1 MKRTVRTCVYFLLL
15 LILAVG
21 LAACG
26 PPKVKQ
32 LPPVAP
38 LATPGLPEWIEQI
51 SPTEKTDTL
60 GQILI
65 RFKDPV
71 IPLESI
77 DSPAQKEKLKKFEI
91 YPELPGRFRFLTP
104 RMVGFQ
110 ADRALPKATRIQVT
124 LKAGLE
130 DLSNHRLEQDLA
142 WTFNTEL
149 IQLGNLPSIKPY
161 EHSEPEYIN
170 VEPTLN
176 FTSNVELNLE
186 SLQDRVHLFADGTI
200 EAIPVEVIPT
210 KPRQANSAA
219 EQFDSSRRQW
229 NYTFKPQEKLNKAT
243 RYRVEFASGIS
254 PVRGNLKTETP
265 FVSEVETYS
274 PLAFEGMDL
283 FGQPGAGGA
292 YGRFVNGSPQLKFN
306 NKLVA
311 EDAIANISVSPP
323 PKERPK
329 LVRAYDD
336 SKQVTLNPWAL
347 EPDTAYTITI
357 GADTK
362 DRFGQTLGK
371 PVTVQYKTGDLAGEI
386 WAPSDLNIFPADKDL
401 ELNLYAVNLPESKY
415 RAAYR
420 VVKPTDLVY
429 NQYGSELIPGKPAT
443 WDSFPIAAET
453 NKMAEIKV
461 PLREKLGGKTGMLAY
476 AIEGRTN
483 RYIDQNKEKW
493 RESIYYGMVQLTN
506 LGVFAQW
513 FPDSGIIRV
522 NHLGDG
528 SAVSSAA
535 VEIYQLKL
543 DAKNRPLPRPCAT
556 GKTNRA
562 GTFTLNSRQMRRCTA
577 KAGKAPELLA
587 IARENQ
593 DWAYASTH
601 SYSGAYGYGISSDWD
616 SGQPVSRGTIF
627 SDRELYQPGEKIALT
642 GAAYYLQN
650 GKLVSDAGSSYS
662 VTLEDP
668 DGNTTNLGDRLT
680 NEFGTFSV
688 ELPLEKDKPLGYYYI
703 RAQSKNNVSIEG
715 EFRLAEFK
723 PPNFKT
729 ELSLDKKLAFTEE
742 EVKGVA
748 QSNYLFGSPV
758 SGGKVRYYA
767 ARSPD
772 NSFAPPGWEKFSFG
786 RRWYWPEEQPSV
798 SSSVLQEEAMLSDSG
813 SGSVTVKV
821 DKDLPYPMT
830 YRIDA
835 TVSDVSNLSVSAS
848 QYFTALPSNKLIG
861 LQGKFV
867 GDAGKNFAIEAI
879 VTDPEGKAIA
889 GEKVRLELQK
899 MEYSSVTQVVE
910 GSRTPRYQLEY
921 KTVASKEIK
930 SRRTPQR
937 VFLKPSEAGSYRIRA
952 NFANNKNETT
962 ATDWQIWVT
971 GNSPV
976 RWGRRDTDKNRLE
989 IKLDK
994 ESYRPGETATALI
1007 QSPYAEGE
1015 LFFAVVRDKPLYQKV
1030 VKVKGGAPQIRFK
1043 VTPEML
1049 PNAAVEA
1056 VLVRQGESLQDLEPG
1071 SLENLVQIG
1080 FAPFATS
1087 LDEKYLQVRVTPQKA
1102 ELQPG
1107 MEQTLQLELKDA
1119 AGRPVRGQF
1128 TVMVVNEAVLQLT
1141 GYRPPDLVKTAYAKQ
1156 SISTRFSDN
1165 RFEVVLSPLASPL
1178 EKGWGYGGGRSAR
1191 SASTRVRSDFKPLAY
1206 YNGSLLSDAK
1216 GRAKVSF
1223 KLPDDLTTWRVM
1235 AVAAT
1240 KDMRFGNG
1248 DSTFIAKKALM
1259 ANPLL
1264 PQFARPG
1271 DRFSAGVAA
1280 TNTTGRT
1287 GNLVINGALSPNLQF
1302 TETSA
1307 TTQSQKAKAESGTRA
1322 YRFPIVAKNSGEA
1335 RVRFVTR
1342 LNNRQSDAF
1351 EVPLPVKE
1359 LPVTES
1365 AVESGTTE
1373 SQAAIPLNV
1382 ANNIVSDAGGVEI
1395 ALASTLVPEIAAPAR
1410 RVFEENQ
1417 LPFLEPMASELAIA
1431 ANLQILG
1438 EKYGQA
1444 FADFAPEQQAAL
1456 ALEKLQELQ
1465 LEDGGFASW
1474 PGRRK
1479 SSPFLTPYAAESL
1492 AKARE
1497 AGLPVDAATIDK
1509 VRDYL
1514 QKILAN
1520 PSDSYYCNLKPCQN
1534 RVRLLALMA
1543 LAELGETRNDFLADI
1558 YADRAELDRVSQIKL
1573 ATYLFRFPE
1582 WQREAQAMWSD
1593 IQETVYETGRSASI
1607 NLPSG
1612 WSWLSTPETAQARAL
1627 RLAIARKAKPEI
1639 SDRLLQG
1646 LLNMRRNGTWQNS
1659 YANAEAL
1666 GALVEYAKLQ
1676 PTPPDFIAKVE
1687 LNYDLIDA
1695 MEFKGYENVS
1705 RFINVT
1711 IDRLPE
1717 GKSNLVLSKSGNGT
1731 LHYLVEYA
1739 YRLEGNQP
1747 GRFNGLRVERAI
1759 RKAGDRDLL
1768 AKIGLSRPERSL
1780 EVEAGEV
1787 FDIGLEIVTDHPVD
1801 NAIVVDPLPPGFEAV
1816 DTSFKTSN
1824 QSVRAEADSWQIS
1837 YQTIYKDRVVAY
1849 GDRLPAGV
1857 YHLHYLVRSV
1867 TPGVYEWPGAE
1878 VYLQYAPE
1886 EFGRSA
1892 SSTLEVKE

>member
-1 MKRTVRTCVYFLLL
+1 MKRIFLTCVYFLLL
-15 LILAVG
+15 AILGVG

-26 PPKVKQ
+26 PPEIKQ
-32 LPPVAP
+32 LPPVAS
-38 LATPGLPEWIEQI
+38 LATPELPEWIEQI
-51 SPTEKTDTL
+51 SPTGKTDTL
-60 GQILI
+60 SQILI

-77 DSPAQKEKLKKFEI
+77 DSPAQKDKLEKFEI
-91 YPELPGRFRFLTP
+91 FPSLPGHFRFLTP

-149 IQLGNLPSIKPY
+149 IQLTNLPKIKPY
-161 EHSEPEYIN
+161 EYSEPEYIQ
-170 VEPTLN
+170 VEPTLSFN
-176 FTSNVELNLE
+176 SNVELNLE

-200 EAIPVEVIPT
+200 EAIPVELIPP
-210 KPRQANSAA
+210 KARAANSAA
-219 EQFDSSRRQW
+219 ELFDSSRRPW
-229 NYTFKPQEKLNKAT
+229 GYTMKPQQKLKKAT

-254 PVRGNLKTETP
+254 PVRGNLESETP

-274 PLAFEGMDL
+274 PLAFEGMEL
-283 FGQPGAGGA
+283 YGQPDAGGA
-292 YGRFVNGSPQLKFN
+292 YGRFVNGSPRLKFN
-306 NKLVA
+306 NKLVG

-336 SKQVTLNPWAL
+336 SKDVTFNPWAL
-347 EPDTAYTITI
+347 EADTAYTITL
-357 GADTK
+357 GANIK
-362 DRFGQTLGK
+362 DKFGQTLGK
-371 PVTVQYKTGDLAGEI
+371 PVKVQYKTGDLAGEI
-386 WAPSDLNIFPADKDL
+386 WAPSDLNIFPADQDL

-429 NQYGSELIPGKPAT
+429 NQHASGLIPSKPST
-443 WDSFPIAAET
+443 WDSFPIAAEK
-453 NKMAEIKV
+453 NKMAGIKV

-493 RESIYYGMVQLTN
+493 REPVYYGMVQLTN

-513 FPDSGIIRV
+513 FPDSGIVRV
-522 NHLGDG
+522 NHLADG

-535 VEIYQLKL
+535 VEIYQVKL
-543 DAKNRPLPRPCAT
+543 DAKNRPSPRACAT
-556 GKTNRA
+556 GKTDGA

-577 KAGKAPELLA
+577 EAGKAPELLA
-587 IARENQ
+587 IAREKQ
-593 DWAYASTH
+593 DWAYSRTN
-601 SYSGAYGYGISSDWD
+601 SYSGAYGYGIYSGWD
-616 SGQPVSRGTIF
+616 SGKPVSRGTIF
-627 SDRELYQPGEKIALT
+627 SDRELYQPGEKVALT

-688 ELPLEKDKPLGYYYI
+688 ELPLEKDRPLGYYYV
-703 RAQSKNNVSIEG
+703 RAKSKNDVFISG
-715 EFRLAEFK
+715 QFRLAEFK
-723 PPNFKT
+723 PPNFKA
-729 ELSLDKKLAFTEE
+729 ELSLDKELAFTEQ

-758 SGGKVRYYA
+758 SGGKVKYYA
-767 ARSPD
+767 TRSAD
-772 NSFAPPGWEKFSFG
+772 SSFAPPGWEKFSFG

-798 SSSVLQEEAMLSDSG
+798 SSYVLEEKAVLSDDG

-830 YRIDA
+830 YRVDA

-848 QYFTALPSNKLIG
+848 QSFTALPTNKLIG
-861 LQGKFV
+861 LQAKFV
-867 GDAGKNFAIEAI
+867 GDASKDFPIEVI
-879 VTDPEGKAIA
+879 VSDPSGKAIA
-889 GEKVRLELQK
+889 GERVRLELQK

-910 GSRTPRYQLEY
+910 GSRTPRYQVEY
-921 KTVASKEIK
+921 KTVGHKELR
-930 SRRTPQR
+930 SSRTPQR
-937 VFLKPSEAGSYRIRA
+937 VVLKPSEAGSYRIRA
-952 NFANNKNETT
+952 NFANNKDETT

-971 GNSPV
+971 GDSPV
-976 RWGRRDTDKNRLE
+976 RWGRRDTRKNVLE

-994 ESYRPGETATALI
+994 ETYRPGETATALI

-1015 LFFAVVRDKPLYQKV
+1015 LFFAVVRDKPLYQSIA
-1030 VKVKGGAPQIRFK
+1030 KVKGGAPQIRFK

-1056 VLVRQGESLQDLEPG
+1056 VLVRQGESLKDVEPG
-1071 SLENLVQIG
+1071 TLENLVQIG

-1087 LDEKYLQVRVTPQKA
+1087 LDEKYLQVRVTPDKA
-1102 ELQPG
+1102 EVQPG

-1119 AGRPVRGQF
+1119 AGKPMRGQF

-1141 GYRPPDLVKTAYAKQ
+1141 GYRPPDLVKTAYATQ
-1156 SISTRFSDN
+1156 PISTRFSDN
-1165 RFEVVLSPLASPL
+1165 RFEVVLSPLSSPL
-1178 EKGWGYGGGRSAR
+1178 EKGWGYGGGRSAK
-1191 SASTRVRSDFKPLAY
+1191 SATTRVRSDFKPLAY
-1206 YNGSLLSDAK
+1206 YNGSVLSDAK

-1248 DSTFIAKKALM
+1248 ENTFIAKKPLM

-1280 TNTTGRT
+1280 TNTTGAS
-1287 GNLVINGALSPNLQF
+1287 GNLVINGAVSPNLQF
-1302 TETSA
+1302 AETAA
-1307 TTQSQKAKAESGTRA
+1307 TTQSQKAKAESGTQA
-1322 YRFPIVAKNSGEA
+1322 YRFPIEVKNSGEA
-1335 RVRFVTR
+1335 KVRFVTR

-1351 EVPLPVKE
+1351 EVPLPVME

-1382 ANNIVSDAGGVEI
+1382 TNNIVPDAGGLEI
-1395 ALASTLVPEIAAPAR
+1395 TLASTLVPEIAAPAR
-1410 RVFEENQ
+1410 RVFEEDI
-1417 LPFLEPMASELAIA
+1417 LPFLEPIASELAIA

-1438 EKYGQA
+1438 QKYGQV
-1444 FADFAPEQQAAL
+1444 FAQFAPEKQAAL
-1456 ALEKLQELQ
+1456 ALEQLQELQ
-1465 LEDGGFASW
+1465 RDDGGFATW
-1474 PGRRK
+1474 PGRGK

-1492 AKARE
+1492 AKARA
-1497 AGLPVDAATIDK
+1497 AGFPVDAATIDK

-1514 QKILAN
+1514 KKILAN
-1520 PSDSYYCNLKPCQN
+1520 PSDTYYCNMEPCQN

-1543 LAELGETRNDFLADI
+1543 LADLGEARNDFLADI
-1558 YADRAELDRVSQIKL
+1558 YAGRAELDRVSQIKL

-1582 WQREAQAMWSD
+1582 WRQEARAMWSD
-1593 IQETVYETGRSASI
+1593 IQEIVYETGRSATI

-1612 WSWLSTPETAQARAL
+1612 WYWLSTPATAQARAL

-1639 SDRLLQG
+1639 SDRLLKG
-1646 LLNMRRNGTWQNS
+1646 LLNLRRDGTFQNS

-1666 GALVEYAKLQ
+1666 SALVEYANLQ
-1676 PTPPDFIAKVE
+1676 PTPPNFKATVRLGGK
-1687 LNYDLIDA
+1687 NIDA
-1695 MEFKGYENVS
+1695 MQFKGYENFS

-1711 IDRLPE
+1711 MDRLPQ
-1717 GKSNLVLSKSGNGT
+1717 GQSNLVLDKSGKGT

-1739 YRLEGNQP
+1739 YRLQGNQP

-1759 RKAGDRDLL
+1759 RKAGDREIL
-1768 AKIGLSRPERSL
+1768 ANIGLSKPDKSL
-1780 EVEAGEV
+1780 AVDAGEV
-1787 FDIGLEIVTDHPVD
+1787 FDIGLEIITDHPVD
-1801 NAIVVDPLPPGFEAV
+1801 NAIIVDPLPPGFEAV

-1867 TPGVYEWPGAE
+1867 TPGTYEWPGAKA
-1878 VYLQYAPE
+1878 YLQYAPE